1 MARDFEI
8 VPTIRKFMCALG
20 YHWYHPSAM
29 EMKYLRN
36 EGKFWVY
43 EVKSQ
48 CIFCQK
54 SYSAIVSIAKPIK
67 EERDD

>member
-20 YHWYHPSAM
+20 YHWYHPAAM

-36 EGKFWVY
+36 EGKYWVY
-43 EVKSQ
+43 EIKTQ
-48 CIFCQK
+48 CIH
-54 SYSAIVSIAKPIK
+54 
-67 EERDD
+67 